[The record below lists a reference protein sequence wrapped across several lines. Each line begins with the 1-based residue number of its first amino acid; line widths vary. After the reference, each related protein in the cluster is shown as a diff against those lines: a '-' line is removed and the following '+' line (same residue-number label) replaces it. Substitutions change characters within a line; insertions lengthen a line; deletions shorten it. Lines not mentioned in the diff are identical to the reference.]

1 MTYYNFTYPK
11 AYPFA
16 CFLFLAAGAGK
27 GSTTSSSS
35 SISIISMALFYK
47 KYPGCSLFFEDKGG
61 GAC

>member
-16 CFLFLAAGAGK
+16 YFLFLAAGAGK
-27 GSTTSSSS
+27 ESRISSSS

-47 KYPGCSLFFEDKGG
+47 K
-61 GAC
+61 